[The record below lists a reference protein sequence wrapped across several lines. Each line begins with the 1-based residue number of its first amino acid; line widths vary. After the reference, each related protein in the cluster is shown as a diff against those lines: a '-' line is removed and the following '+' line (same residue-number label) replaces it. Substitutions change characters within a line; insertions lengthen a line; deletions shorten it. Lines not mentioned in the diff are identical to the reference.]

1 MIYMFGLLYAKY
13 EGILNME
20 EIKYKDYRE
29 YLMKEP
35 LKAIT
40 IGHAKVTDK
49 ERKESKSRIKK
60 IQKNINKRLE
70 ELNK

>member
-1 MIYMFGLLYAKY
+1 MK
-13 EGILNME
+13 

-40 IGHAKVTDK
+40 ISYEEVTKK
-49 ERKESKSRIKK
+49 ERKEAKERIKEV
-60 IQKNINKRLE
+60 QKKVNKRLL
-70 ELNK
+70 ELEKMKK